1 VLTNKRA
8 RIFASHFKIL
18 LIIPDIEIMGSAP
31 SSNSNGGSTRPEEQ
45 VVSSRAT
52 AEVQRNSVS
61 AANPVAHIQAMPNP
75 PVNASP
81 NRISPQTG
89 NPEPRII
96 AIASPNAVPISPPG
110 SAVPS
115 VIEGTSFANQP
126 LPRGWEVRTDK
137 FGRPYYLDHVHRKTT
152 FVDPRV
158 PPGWEMQLDP
168 NGRPYFIDHVNK
180 ITTWQDP
187 RLPKDWEMQFD
198 QMGRPYFI
206 DHNNKRT
213 TYFDPRVYPDALK
226 PLPHG
231 WEMRLDPNGKP
242 LFIDHLSHPKKTTYE
257 RPDKEKKEPIQKE
270 SKEEESGESTD
281 APTSDGEESKK
292 ELTDDNS
299 CIICL
304 EKERCVAL
312 IPCGHLCLC
321 RDCSGTQT
329 KCPVCRTPIQ
339 DLLRTYSV

>member
-1 VLTNKRA
+1 
-8 RIFASHFKIL
+8 
-18 LIIPDIEIMGSAP
+18 MGSAP
-31 SSNSNGGSTRPEEQ
+31 SSNNGGSSRNEEQ
-45 VVSSRAT
+45 QGNSRGTIEA
-52 AEVQRNSVS
+52 QRSVTVP
-61 AANPVAHIQAMPNP
+61 NPVAHIQAIPNP
-75 PVNASP
+75 PGNAGP
-81 NRISPQTG
+81 NRISTQTW
-89 NPEPRII
+89 NPDPRII
-96 AIASPNAVPISPPG
+96 PAPNTVNVAPISPVTTAP
-110 SAVPS
+110 ATTP
-115 VIEGTSFANQP
+115 EGTAFANQQ

-137 FGRPYYLDHVHRKTT
+137 FGRPYFLDHIHKKTT

-168 NGRPYFIDHVNK
+168 TGRPYFIDHVNK
-180 ITTWQDP
+180 ITSWQDP

-206 DHNNKRT
+206 DHSNKRT
-213 TYFDPRVYPDALK
+213 TYFDPRIYPDALK

-242 LFIDHLSHPKKTTYE
+242 IFIDHLSHPKKTTYE
-257 RPDKEKKEPIQKE
+257 RPDKQEKKERAPKKE
-270 SKEEESGESTD
+270 TTEGESTEGSTD
-281 APTSDGEESKK
+281 TPTSDGEETK
-292 ELTDDNS
+292 ELDDENS

-304 EKERCVAL
+304 ENERCVAL

-321 RDCSGTQT
+321 RECSGTQK